1 MATLRDLRKAIS
13 GSMPAQTP
21 AFNTDNPLDTLR
33 RMSEEQERARREEEQ
48 RREQARIN
56 EALSQMSNEQKI
68 GLIQDNMAERE
79 SAYQDLLYKYQ
90 QQYGVGNT
98 DVIRSSNDIRDI
110 AERVSPYYKKYQ
122 FNPDKLTLGS
132 NDWANI
138 QAHYDAYKE
147 AYGEDQANSYLNN
160 AIKDNVASNQ
170 AWYEQAWN
178 GFRGMGASAYGAIAG
193 LVGNV
198 KGIYDYFAG
207 NHEDVEGMGAWNN
220 FLDSVIDNDW
230 TRYAS
235 DVVEYGTWLPE
246 DIERAKSYGTDFSP
260 HGLSELEI
268 VQSQDQENS
277 PFSSATPWTALQSGG
292 FTVASMFTGAGEAKV
307 ASWLFGSAMKGATW
321 ANRVSQSSRFMSN
334 TLGRTVR
341 TAEQLDKTLQAL
353 KRGENI
359 VNRYVIPGSVGSMEG
374 AMEGLQTKMQIEEE
388 QGKYLDDYY
397 NARVNEIVQQKL
409 ADPNNTK
416 TEEELFRE
424 SWDELSDEYM
434 QSKDQIEYAAAMA
447 GINNFYINSFVN
459 GAINSTL
466 KAGLQSDRVQNALRN
481 GRLTGWAFN
490 RPRWNITGAGTSEA
504 TARAVAPWGGKAWNL
519 IKEPLGEAAEEYIQ
533 TLSNDVNVG
542 AAENNI
548 HQFIEN
554 KFNGDG
560 TAVVGDWFGS
570 DWAAA
575 WTALKGSV
583 VSKEAQQ
590 SAIMGALSSVMGT
603 PVMPGRRRVV
613 NQKTG
618 EIETQSIFNPTN
630 LARGVNEQGQRE
642 STWEYIQRIAP
653 WRSGMYSNYHNF
665 LRDRDKDDEDA
676 QALTSWLRD
685 PKNMDKFNGVTGT
698 VAWAMEMEKSATTND
713 EFGYRNSALGKTIND
728 AIMLQKI
735 ADSNL
740 GQSLMQQLEEVADM
754 SVDSPEA
761 QAYINHMRN
770 NVNIDTEGKTDEQIL
785 EQLQKNA
792 QKMRST
798 IATVNSESEKID
810 RLIGNVDDDTRQSL
824 IYGQMM
830 LDDWRER
837 LPQLNDEIRRIQ
849 IQASVGMSSSTYS
862 DQEKKLIAKHG
873 SLKAAINNMHK
884 LNERRV
890 ELEKQIDTIE
900 KLGDNATVGERTA
913 LKIAKSQVKQIGKQL
928 KEYDSLSEDAQDR
941 IVLNEQEIMELD
953 TATRGRMLRLGA
965 QKLYTSLHEDKEAV
979 DKLTTQIDQLEKQRD
994 RERAKSTKGKKA
1006 NRKKA
1011 NKVKK
1016 LNAEINQLRKELK
1029 EHKGETRQFYSDEQQ
1044 AVIDNLVQQG
1054 MAQDA
1059 SFLDKV
1065 VDAGRMQSAIETFY
1079 AQRQAILT
1087 DPNAYQN
1094 YVRAAKRNAQL
1105 DRVRMRAEHIG
1116 NIENYTEFADEMDR
1130 VLSNSSFQEKDLI
1143 MRTLR
1148 DSDNENWNR
1157 YKQKRED
1164 AESLVDQLTNDEMSS
1179 NLTAND
1185 ISMFMHSLNYLQN
1198 KDVDLTDINQVI
1210 SALTEETESGDFVF
1224 RDYVERMNDSHPEQT
1239 KTVFT
1244 SIGSV
1249 IQTYKEAMQH
1259 KLRHDAETEQI
1270 EREVTVADTETTD
1283 DVPPTADTPVDPEDR
1298 PDDPTP
1304 PAPQPRSIW
1313 DVAYDSPEGGQVDD
1327 EGHRLD
1333 TQKPFEVAG
1342 NKEIA
1347 SMAEVAMDIINSS
1360 SYSQEIKDAT
1370 LQQFMTLSD
1379 AETYHYDTVDDLI
1392 DAINS
1397 LSNTIKAMAEE
1408 GNNNEAIST
1417 LLNRVANALTRQS
1430 TTSTQ
1435 TGETQQAGPQANPN
1449 AATMSTVDI
1458 DWVRKNYP
1466 DSWVTRVYEQY
1477 GIDDFIRSH
1486 TFNINTQI
1494 YFVTDSSLTTQCM
1507 SEMQDRYRNS
1517 MKPILAVV
1525 ESENG
1530 PIEIDGKKYQPI
1542 GVMPSTGARTTGSNR
1557 LSLVREL
1564 SSTDEG
1570 INLVRN
1576 RDGSPVVTR
1585 AKGYKGA
1592 VRASHPDQNREN
1604 GAANNRPV
1612 QQLIVET
1619 LPREEQQRLNAMP
1632 HSDRIKDPA
1641 YKNARANFIAGLLV
1655 KDTFGKPS
1663 LYFKPNNLK
1672 DEGGSPSI
1680 LITKDVGATLGVN
1693 GMTLQQADQSSNPDD
1708 LIEFNSRT
1716 SRLYHEVLTTAQS
1729 LIPNLDSESDP
1740 SEFTSAAEKI
1750 ASILNSK
1757 VGSFVYLGK
1766 AGYRF
1771 NVYFDIE
1778 RAQQTGEI
1786 AFNVT
1791 MDSTDESR
1799 PQIQMGSIS
1808 KTSDIKAF
1816 GKQFISNLLMNNGTV
1831 NDFVRWQV
1839 NYGDVRILRGEQAGN
1854 IDMAS
1859 KNISMLVDDGI
1870 FDVAASSLQYM
1881 PSSIQMES
1889 PFDNDNNPR
1898 NFPAIVANADN
1909 ATNTNLGA
1917 RPTVTPAATTPNG
1930 ATVDPNTGLPIEGT
1944 PTQQYNPA
1952 LENARRISNAIVRDS
1967 KKIKLSSDERYYE
1980 LFDDN
1985 GNVVKRFARVT
1996 SVIEADEK
2004 GEKFNE
2010 KSAWVTPSANIGTG
2024 FDILVRDFFNG
2035 SFYKICGTWCSKRS
2049 SSEGTETFLD
2059 RIYPNA
2065 TTKQI
2070 RDFLNQLEQFKNS
2083 LDAKGIT
2090 IVSNDVTV
2098 TGTVTVTDDKG
2109 QQHKIPVAGTLDL
2122 FGYDA
2127 QGNFFVFDM
2136 KTIHDSSTRK
2146 LLQKKPKWARQVSL
2160 YKDLLEQSYG
2170 IRVSEDNLKIIPI
2183 DVQYP
2188 APAEEGGPA
2197 NYSVVPNSNQLMIDG
2212 REFRDAQPRML
2223 GTTYEGQIPLPY
2235 TPLNIKWDKLSDRE
2249 KAVIEAEMGGANPAR
2264 VESGGGIERQAFEDP
2279 DLSELDD
2286 LPPVTGD
2293 NELTPPNI
2301 PASDNLDYSKFTAEQ
2316 KRMLRK
2322 KGIKNSK
2329 DWNNLTSEEQQSY
2342 LGCL

>member
-13 GSMPAQTP
+13 GSMPDQTP
-21 AFNTDNPLDTLR
+21 ALNIDNPLDTLR
-33 RMSEEQERARREEEQ
+33 RMNEERERIKKEEEQ

-56 EALSQMSNEQKI
+56 EAFSQMSNENKL
-68 GLIQDNMAERE
+68 GLIQDNIAERE
-79 SAYQDLLYKYQ
+79 SVYQDLLYKYQ
-90 QQYGVGNT
+90 HQYGVGNT
-98 DVIRSSNDIRDI
+98 DVIKSNSDIRET
-110 AERVSPYYKKYQ
+110 AERISPYYKKYQ
-122 FNPDKLTLGS
+122 FDPSKLTLGS

-160 AIKDNVASNQ
+160 IIKDNIASNQ

-178 GFRGMGASAYGAIAG
+178 GFRGMGASTFGAIAG
-193 LVGNV
+193 LVGNI
-198 KGIYDYFAG
+198 KGVYDYLAG
-207 NHEDVEGMGAWNN
+207 NHEDIEGMNGWNN
-220 FLDSVIDNDW
+220 FLDSVMDNDW
-230 TRYAS
+230 TRYAK

-246 DIERAKSYGTDFSP
+246 GIEKAKSYGTDFSP

-268 VQSQDQENS
+268 IQSQDQENS
-277 PFSSATPWTALQSGG
+277 LFSSATPWMALQSGG
-292 FTVASMFTGAGEAKV
+292 FTVASMFIGAGEAKV
-307 ASWLFGSAMKGATW
+307 ASWLFGSAMKGAAW
-321 ANRVSQSSRFMSN
+321 VNKVSQSSKFMAN

-341 TAEQLDKTLQAL
+341 TAEQLDKTLQVL

-374 AMEGLQTKMQIEEE
+374 AVEGLQTKMQIEEE

-397 NARVNEIVQQKL
+397 NARVNEVVQQKL

-519 IKEPLGEAAEEYIQ
+519 IKEPLSEAAEEYIQ
-533 TLSNDVNVG
+533 TLSNDINVG

-554 KFNGDG
+554 KFSGDG

-575 WTALKGSV
+575 WTALKGSA

-613 NQKTG
+613 NQQTG
-618 EIETQSIFNPTN
+618 EIETQSIFNLSN

-642 STWEYIQRIAP
+642 STWEYIQRITP
-653 WRSGMYSNYHNF
+653 WRSGMYSNYQNF
-665 LRDRDKDDEDA
+665 LRDRDKDEKDA
-676 QALTSWLRD
+676 QALTAWLRD

-713 EFGYRNSALGKTIND
+713 EFGYRNSALGKIIND

-740 GQSLMQQLEEVADM
+740 GQSLIQQLEEVADM
-754 SVDSPEA
+754 SADSPEA
-761 QAYINHMRN
+761 QAYINHMKN
-770 NVNIDTEGKTDEQIL
+770 NVNVDTEGKTDEQIL

-890 ELEKQIDTIE
+890 ELEKQIDTID

-913 LKIAKSQVKQIGKQL
+913 LKIAKAQVKQIGKQL
-928 KEYDSLSEDAQDR
+928 KEYDSLSEYAQDN
-941 IVLNEQEIMELD
+941 IILNEQEIMSLD

-979 DKLTTQIDQLEKQRD
+979 DRLTTQIDQLEKQRD
-994 RERAKSTKGKKA
+994 REKAKPTKGKKA

-1059 SFLDKV
+1059 NFLDKV
-1065 VDAGRMQSAIETFY
+1065 VDAGRMQAAIETFY

-1105 DRVRMRAEHIG
+1105 ERVRMRAEHIG

-1148 DSDNENWNR
+1148 DNDNENWNR

-1179 NLTAND
+1179 SLTAND

-1210 SALTEETESGDFVF
+1210 SALTEETESGDFAF

-1239 KTVFT
+1239 RTVFT

-1259 KLRHDAETEQI
+1259 KLKHDDETEQI
-1270 EREVTVADTETTD
+1270 EREVTVEDTETTE
-1283 DVPPTADTPVDPEDR
+1283 DVPPIADTPIDPFDLT
-1298 PDDPTP
+1298 PTT
-1304 PAPQPRSIW
+1304 AQPKSIW
-1313 DVAYDSPEGGQVDD
+1313 DVAYSSPEGGQVDD

-1333 TQKPFEVAG
+1333 TQKPFEAAG
-1342 NKEIA
+1342 SKEIA
-1347 SMAEVAMDIINSS
+1347 NMAEIAVDIINSS
-1360 SYSQEIKDAT
+1360 SYFQEIKEAT
-1370 LQQFMTLSD
+1370 LQQFMTLSN
-1379 AETYHYDTVDDLI
+1379 AETYHYETVDDLI

-1397 LSNTIKAMAEE
+1397 LSNTIKSMAEE
-1408 GNNNEAIST
+1408 SNDNEAISA
-1417 LLNRVANALTRQS
+1417 LLDRVANALTRQN
-1430 TTSTQ
+1430 TALAQ
-1435 TGETQQAGPQANPN
+1435 TGGTQQAGPQVNPN

-1458 DWVRKNYP
+1458 DFIRKNYP
-1466 DSWVTRVYEQY
+1466 DSWVARVYEQY
-1477 GIDDFIRSH
+1477 SIDDFIRSH

-1557 LSLVREL
+1557 LTLVREL

-1585 AKGYKGA
+1585 ARGYKGA

-1641 YKNARANFIAGLLV
+1641 YKNAKANFIAGLLV
-1655 KDTFGKPS
+1655 QNTSGTPT

-1672 DEGGSPSI
+1672 DGGGSPSI
-1680 LITKDVGATLGVN
+1680 IITKDVGTTLGIN

-1729 LIPNLDSESDP
+1729 LIPNLNSESDP

-1766 AGYRF
+1766 AGYSF
-1771 NVYFDIE
+1771 NVSFDME

-1816 GKQFISNLLMNNGTV
+1816 GKQFISNLLMSNGAI
-1831 NDFVRWQV
+1831 NDFVKWQV
-1839 NYGDVRILRGEQAGN
+1839 NYGDVRILKGEQVGN
-1854 IDMAS
+1854 RDMAS
-1859 KNISMLVDDGI
+1859 KNISMLIDDGI
-1870 FDVAASSLQYM
+1870 FDIAASSLQYM

-1909 ATNTNLGA
+1909 ATNTDLGA
-1917 RPTVTPAATTPNG
+1917 RPTVTPVTTTPNG

-1944 PTQQYNPA
+1944 PTQQSNPA

-1967 KKIKLSSDERYYE
+1967 KRIKLSSDNRYYE

-1996 SVIEADEK
+1996 SLIQADEH
-2004 GEKFNE
+2004 GESFDEN
-2010 KSAWVTPSANIGTG
+2010 SPWITPSTNIGTG
-2024 FDILVRDFFNG
+2024 FDTLVRDFFNG
-2035 SFYKICGTWCSKRS
+2035 EFYRLDNTWCSRRS
-2049 SSEGTETFLD
+2049 TSEATEIFLD

-2065 TTKQI
+2065 TTEQI
-2070 RDFLNQLEQFKNS
+2070 GKFLDQLEQFKNS

-2109 QQHKIPVAGTLDL
+2109 QQHKIPIAGTLDL

-2127 QGNFFVFDM
+2127 HGNFFVFDM
-2136 KTIHDSSTRK
+2136 KTIHNSNTQK
-2146 LLQKKPKWARQVSL
+2146 LLQRKSKWARQVSL

-2183 DVQYP
+2183 DVRYP
-2188 APAEEGGPA
+2188 DPVGTRGGTA
-2197 NYSVVPNSNQLMIDG
+2197 DYSVVPSSNQLMIDG

-2249 KAVIEAEMGGANPAR
+2249 KAVIEAEMRGANPVR

-2286 LPPVTGD
+2286 LPPVAGD

>member
-1 MATLRDLRKAIS
+1 
-13 GSMPAQTP
+13 MPVVDFKGLPGLTANDRTAQDT
-21 AFNTDNPLDTLR
+21 AYLDTIQGRPVTSDSLETMYSR
-33 RMSEEQERARREEEQ
+33 QWSGPEDKFQNMEYQLERQ
-48 RREQARIN
+48 QAY
-56 EALSQMSNEQKI
+56 E
-68 GLIQDNMAERE
+68 
-79 SAYQDLLYKYQ
+79 DLLEKYKS
-90 QQYGVGNT
+90 QYMVDTG
-98 DVIRSSNDIRDI
+98 VIRSSSDIRDI
-110 AERVSPYYKKYQ
+110 ANQVSPYYKKYQ
-122 FNPDKLTLGS
+122 FDPSKLTLKA
-132 NDWANI
+132 NDWARL
-138 QAHYDAYKE
+138 QADYDAVKE
-147 AYGEDQANSYLNN
+147 AYGEDQANALLNN
-160 AIKDNVASNQ
+160 TIKDNVASNQ

-178 GFRGMGASAYGAIAG
+178 GYRGVGASCFGAIAG
-193 LVGNV
+193 LAGYV
-198 KGIYDYFAG
+198 KGIYDYLAG
-207 NHEDVEGMGAWNN
+207 NHEDIEGMNGWNN
-220 FLDSVIDNDW
+220 FLDSMMDNDW
-230 TRYAS
+230 TRYANE
-235 DVVEYGTWLPE
+235 VIEYGTWTSE
-246 DIERAKSYGTDFSP
+246 GIERAKSYGTEFSP

-277 PFSSATPWTALQSGG
+277 LFSSATPWVALQSGG
-292 FTVASMFTGAGEAKV
+292 FTLASMFVGAGEAKV
-307 ASWLFGSAMKGATW
+307 ASWLFGNAMKGASW
-321 ANRVSQSSRFMSN
+321 ANKVSQGSRFMAN
-334 TLGRTVR
+334 TLGRSVR
-341 TAEQLDKTLQAL
+341 TMEQLDKTLQVL

-359 VNRYVIPGSVGSMEG
+359 ANRYIIPGSVGSMEG

-397 NARVNEIVQQKL
+397 NARVNEVVQQKL

-447 GINNFYINSFVN
+447 GINNFYINSFIN

-466 KAGLQSDRVQNALRN
+466 KAGLQADRVQNALRN

-490 RPRWNITGAGTSEA
+490 RPRWNITGAGTSSA
-504 TARAVAPWGGKAWNL
+504 TATSVAPWGGKAWNL
-519 IKEPLGEAAEEYIQ
+519 IKEPLGEAAEEYMQ

-575 WTALKGSV
+575 WTAFKGSA

-613 NQKTG
+613 NQHTG

-630 LARGVNEQGQRE
+630 LARGVNENGQRE
-642 STWEYIQRIAP
+642 STWEYIQRITP

-665 LRDRDKDDEDA
+665 LKDRDKDEEDA
-676 QALTSWLRD
+676 QALTTWLRD
-685 PKNMDKFNGVTGT
+685 PENMAKFDGVTGT
-698 VAWAMEMEKSATTND
+698 VSWAMQMEKSATTND

-728 AIMLQKI
+728 AIMLSKI

-740 GQSLMQQLEEVADM
+740 GQSLMQNLEEVADLA
-754 SVDSPEA
+754 VGTPEA
-761 QAYINHMRN
+761 QAYIDHMKN
-770 NVNIDTEGKTDEQIL
+770 NVNVDTEGKTDEQIL

-798 IATVNSESEKID
+798 IATINNESEKID

-830 LDDWRER
+830 LDDWRKR

-849 IQASVGMSSSTYS
+849 IQASVGRSSATYS
-862 DQEKKLIAKHG
+862 DQEKKLVAKHG
-873 SLKAAINNMHK
+873 SLKAAISNMNK

-900 KLGDNATVGERTA
+900 KLGDNATPGERTA
-913 LKIAKSQVKQIGKQL
+913 LKVAKAQVKQIGKQL
-928 KEYDSLSEDAQDR
+928 KEYDALSQNSDDR
-941 IVLNEQEIMELD
+941 IVLNEEEIMNLD

-965 QKLYTSLHEDKEAV
+965 QRLYTSLHEDKEAV
-979 DKLTTQIDQLEKQRD
+979 DRITTQIDQLEKQRD
-994 RERAKSTKGKKA
+994 REKAKSTKGAKA

-1011 NKVKK
+1011 KKVKQ

-1029 EHKGETRQFYSDEQQ
+1029 EHRGETRQFYSDEQQ

-1059 SFLDKV
+1059 NFLDKV
-1065 VDAGRMQSAIETFY
+1065 VDAGRMQASIESFY

-1087 DPNAYQN
+1087 DPKSYQN

-1105 DRVRMRAEHIG
+1105 ERIKMRAQHIG
-1116 NIENYTEFADEMDR
+1116 NIEDYTEFADEMDR
-1130 VLSNSSFQEKDLI
+1130 VLSNSSFQERDTI

-1148 DSDNENWNR
+1148 DSDNENWNK

-1283 DVPPTADTPVDPEDR
+1283 NVPPTVGTPVDPEDK
-1298 PDDPTP
+1298 PDPK
-1304 PAPQPRSIW
+1304 PAGPKPKSIW
-1313 DVAYDSPEGGQVDD
+1313 DVGYDSPEGGQTDD
-1327 EGHRLD
+1327 EGNRLD

-1360 SYSQEIKDAT
+1360 SYSQEIKNAT
-1370 LQQFMTLSD
+1370 LQQFMTLSN
-1379 AETYHYDTVDDLI
+1379 AETYHYETVEDLI

-1397 LSNTIKAMAEE
+1397 LSNTIKSMADE
-1408 GNNNEAIST
+1408 GNNNAAISN
-1417 LLNRVANALTRQS
+1417 LLDRVSTALTRQNVRGE
-1430 TTSTQ
+1430 Q
-1435 TGETQQAGPQANPN
+1435 TDGQQQRGPQVNPN
-1449 AATMSTVDI
+1449 AASINTVDI
-1458 DWVRKNYP
+1458 DWIRKNYP
-1466 DSWVTRVYEQY
+1466 DSWVVKVYEQY
-1477 GIDDFIRSH
+1477 GIDDYIRSH

-1517 MKPILAVV
+1517 AKPVLAVV
-1525 ESENG
+1525 EDENG

-1542 GVMPSTGARTTGSNR
+1542 GVMPSTGTRISGSNR
-1557 LSLVREL
+1557 MSLVREL

-1570 INLVRN
+1570 VNLVRN

-1585 AKGYKGA
+1585 ARGQKGA

-1612 QQLIVET
+1612 QQLIIET
-1619 LPREEQQRLNAMP
+1619 LSREEQQRLNAMP
-1632 HSDRIKDPA
+1632 YSARIKDPA
-1641 YKNARANFIAGLLV
+1641 YKNAKSKFIAGLMVQTSGGNPGL
-1655 KDTFGKPS
+1655 F
-1663 LYFKPNNLK
+1663 FKPNNLK
-1672 DEGGSPSI
+1672 DDGGSPSVV
-1680 LITKDVGATLGVN
+1680 ITKDVGTTPGVN
-1693 GMTLQQADQSSNPDD
+1693 GMTLQQASQSSNPDD

-1716 SRLYHEVLTTAQS
+1716 SRLYHEVLTTAQT

-1740 SEFTSAAEKI
+1740 SEFTSTAEKI
-1750 ASILNSK
+1750 ASLLNSK
-1757 VGSFVYLGK
+1757 VRSFIYLGK
-1766 AGYRF
+1766 SGYSF
-1771 NVYFDIE
+1771 NVSFDTE

-1786 AFNVT
+1786 AFNIT

-1808 KTSDIKAF
+1808 KTSDIKEF
-1816 GKQFISNLLMNNGTV
+1816 GKDFISNLLLNNGTV
-1831 NDFVRWQV
+1831 NDFVKWQV

-1854 IDMAS
+1854 KEMAS

-1870 FDVAASSLQYM
+1870 FDIAASSLQYM
-1881 PSSIQMES
+1881 PTSITMES

-1898 NFPAIVANADN
+1898 NFPAVVANPDN
-1909 ATNTNLGA
+1909 ATTSNLGI
-1917 RPTVTPAATTPNG
+1917 RPTVTPEATTPNG

-1944 PTQQYNPA
+1944 PQAQASPA
-1952 LENARRISNAIVRDS
+1952 LENARKITKAIVNDS
-1967 KKIKLSSDERYYE
+1967 KRMRRSSDGKYYE
-1980 LFDDN
+1980 LLEDVEP
-1985 GNVVKRFARVT
+1985 GKEPKVLKRFAIVT
-1996 SVIEADEK
+1996 SLIQADEH
-2004 GEKFNE
+2004 GESFDE
-2010 KSAWVTPSANIGTG
+2010 DDPWITLSTNIGTG
-2024 FDILVRDFFNG
+2024 FGNLVRNFFDG
-2035 SFYKICGTWCSKRS
+2035 AID
-2049 SSEGTETFLD
+2049 ETKLAEK
-2059 RIYPNA
+2059 YPNA
-2065 TTKQI
+2065 TEE
-2070 RDFLNQLEQFKNS
+2070 QLKKFVEQLKLFKNS

-2090 IVSNDVTV
+2090 IVPHDITV
-2098 TGTVTVTDDKG
+2098 TGTVTVIDDKG

-2122 FGYDA
+2122 LGYDG
-2127 QGNFFVFDM
+2127 QGNFYIFDM
-2136 KTIHDSSTRK
+2136 KTVHNSNSRK
-2146 LLQKKPKWARQVSL
+2146 LLDRRSKWAKQVSL
-2160 YKDLLEQSYG
+2160 DKDLLEQSYG
-2170 IRVSEDNLKIIPI
+2170 IKVSENNLKIIPI
-2183 DVQYP
+2183 DVKYP
-2188 APAEEGGPA
+2188 NPVGTDGGTA
-2197 NYSVVPNSNQLMIDG
+2197 DYSVMPNSNQLMIDG
-2212 REFRDAQPRML
+2212 REFRDANPTMI
-2223 GTTYEGQIPLPY
+2223 GTTYEGQLPLPY
-2235 TPLNIKWDKLSDRE
+2235 TPLNIKWDKLNERE
-2249 KAVIEAEMGGANPAR
+2249 RALIEEQMGGAKPVR
-2264 VESGGGIERQAFEDP
+2264 VESGERIERKPFEDP

-2286 LPPVTGD
+2286 LPPVAD
-2293 NELTPPNI
+2293 DSELTPPGI
-2301 PASDNLDYSKFTAEQ
+2301 PANDALDYSKFTSEQ
-2316 KRMLRK
+2316 KRMLRQ

-2329 DWNNLTSEEQQSY
+2329 DWNNLTSEEQQGY

>member
-1 MATLRDLRKAIS
+1 MATLRDLRKEIS

-21 AFNTDNPLDTLR
+21 TFNKDNPLDTLR
-33 RMSEEQERARREEEQ
+33 RMNEEQDRARKEEEQ

-56 EALSQMSNEQKI
+56 EALSKMSNEQKI

-79 SAYQDLLYKYQ
+79 STYQDLLYRYQ

-98 DVIRSSNDIRDI
+98 DVVRSDNDIRDI
-110 AERVSPYYKKYQ
+110 AERVSPYYKKYK
-122 FNPDKLTLGS
+122 FNPNKLTLGS

-147 AYGEDQANSYLNN
+147 SYGEDQANSYLNN

-178 GFRGMGASAYGAIAG
+178 GFRGMGASAFGAIAG
-193 LVGNV
+193 LAGNV

-207 NHEDVEGMGAWNN
+207 NHEDVEGMSGWNN

-235 DVVEYGTWLPE
+235 DVVEFGAWRPE
-246 DIERAKSYGTDFSP
+246 DIERAKSYGTEFSP
-260 HGLSELEI
+260 HGLSELEV

-277 PFSSATPWTALQSGG
+277 LFSSATPWLALQSGG

-307 ASWLFGSAMKGATW
+307 ASWLFGSAMKGAAW
-321 ANRVSQSSRFMSN
+321 ANRVSQSSRLMAN

-341 TAEQLDKTLQAL
+341 TTEQLNKTLQVL

-388 QGKYLDDYY
+388 QSKYLDDYY
-397 NARVNEIVQQKL
+397 NARVNDIVQRKL

-434 QSKDQIEYAAAMA
+434 QSKEQIEYAASMA

-490 RPRWNITGAGTSEA
+490 KPKWNITGAGTSEA
-504 TARAVAPWGGKAWNL
+504 TARAIAPWGGKAWNL

-548 HQFIEN
+548 HQFIEK
-554 KFNGDG
+554 KFNGDS

-575 WTALKGSV
+575 WTAFKGSV

-685 PKNMDKFNGVTGT
+685 PKNMDKFNGVNGT

-740 GQSLMQQLEEVADM
+740 GQSLIQQLEEVADM
-754 SVDSPEA
+754 SADSPEA
-761 QAYINHMRN
+761 QAYINHMKN

-792 QKMRST
+792 QKIRST

-824 IYGQMM
+824 IYSQMM

-849 IQASVGMSSSTYS
+849 IQSSVGMSSSTYS

-900 KLGDNATVGERTA
+900 KLGDNATVGEKTA
-913 LKIAKSQVKQIGKQL
+913 LKIAKAQVKQIGKQL

-965 QKLYTSLHEDKEAV
+965 QRLYTSLHEDKEAV
-979 DKLTTQIDQLEKQRD
+979 DRLTTQIDQLEKQRD

-1006 NRKKA
+1006 NRKKS

-1054 MAQDA
+1054 MSQDA
-1059 SFLDKV
+1059 NFLDKI
-1065 VDAGRMQSAIETFY
+1065 VDAGRMQEAIETFY

-1105 DRVRMRAEHIG
+1105 ERVRMRAEHIG
-1116 NIENYTEFADEMDR
+1116 NIESYTEFADEMDR

-1148 DSDNENWNR
+1148 DSNNENWNK

-1179 NLTAND
+1179 SLTAND

-1259 KLRHDAETEQI
+1259 KLRHDSETEQI
-1270 EREVTVADTETTD
+1270 ERKVPVTDTEPTD
-1283 DVPPTADTPVDPEDR
+1283 DVPPTADTPVDPEDI

-1313 DVAYDSPEGGQVDD
+1313 DVAYDSPEGGQVDN
-1327 EGHRLD
+1327 EGNRLD

-1360 SYSQEIKDAT
+1360 SYSQEIKDST
-1370 LQQFMTLSD
+1370 LQQFMTLSN

-1408 GNNNEAIST
+1408 GNNNDAISA
-1417 LLNRVANALTRQS
+1417 LLDRVANALTRQS
-1430 TTSTQ
+1430 ATSTQ
-1435 TGETQQAGPQANPN
+1435 TGETQQAGPQVNPN

-1458 DWVRKNYP
+1458 DWIRKNYP
-1466 DSWVTRVYEQY
+1466 DSWVAGVYEQY

-1494 YFVTDSSLTTQCM
+1494 YFITDSLLTTQCM
-1507 SEMQDRYRNS
+1507 SEMKDRYRNS

-1530 PIEIDGKKYQPI
+1530 PIEIDDKKYQPI
-1542 GVMPSTGARTTGSNR
+1542 GVMPSTGAKTTGSNR

-1592 VRASHPDQNREN
+1592 VRAHHPDQNRDN
-1604 GAANNRPV
+1604 STANNRPV
-1612 QQLIVET
+1612 QQLIIET
-1619 LPREEQQRLNAMP
+1619 LSKEEQQRLNAMP
-1632 HSDRIKDPA
+1632 HSERIKDTS

-1655 KDTFGKPS
+1655 INDH
-1663 LYFKPNNLK
+1663 LYFKSNNLK
-1672 DEGGSPSI
+1672 DGGGSPSI
-1680 LITKDVGATLGVN
+1680 VLTKDVGTTLGIN

-1716 SRLYHEVLTTAQS
+1716 SRLYHEVITNAQS
-1729 LIPNLDSESDP
+1729 LIPNLNSESDP
-1740 SEFTSAAEKI
+1740 SEFTLAADKI

-1757 VGSFVYLGK
+1757 VKSFIYIKGTS
-1766 AGYRF
+1766 GYSF
-1771 NVYFDIE
+1771 NVSFDIE

-1786 AFNVT
+1786 VFNVT

-1816 GKQFISNLLMNNGTV
+1816 GKQFISNLLMNNGAI
-1831 NDFVRWQV
+1831 NNFVKWQV
-1839 NYGDVRILRGEQAGN
+1839 DYGEVEILRGEKVGRKG
-1854 IDMAS
+1854 MAS
-1859 KNISMLVDDGI
+1859 DNLSMLVDDGI
-1870 FDVAASSLQYM
+1870 FDIAANSLQYM
-1881 PSSIQMES
+1881 PLSIQMES

-1898 NFPAIVANADN
+1898 NFPAIVANANN
-1909 ATNTNLGA
+1909 ATNTNLGT
-1917 RPTVTPAATTPNG
+1917 RPTVTSTTTTPNG
-1930 ATVDPNTGLPIEGT
+1930 ATVDPNTGIPVEGT
-1944 PTQQYNPA
+1944 PTQQSNPA
-1952 LENARRISNAIVRDS
+1952 LENARKISNAIVRDS
-1967 KKIKLSSDERYYE
+1967 KRIKLSSDEKYYE
-1980 LFDDN
+1980 LYDDG

-1996 SVIEADEK
+1996 SLIQADEY
-2004 GEKFNE
+2004 GESFDE
-2010 KSAWVTPSANIGTG
+2010 DSPWVTPSTNIGTG
-2024 FDILVRDFFNG
+2024 FDTLVRDFFNG
-2035 SFYKICGTWCSKRS
+2035 SLDESKLA
-2049 SSEGTETFLD
+2049 E
-2059 RIYPNA
+2059 IYPNA
-2065 TTKQI
+2065 TEQQLKE
-2070 RDFLNQLEQFKNS
+2070 FVNQLKLFKNS

-2127 QGNFFVFDM
+2127 KGNFFVFDM
-2136 KTIHDSSTRK
+2136 KTIHNSSTQK
-2146 LLQKKPKWARQVSL
+2146 LLQRKPKWARQVSL

-2170 IRVSEDNLKIIPI
+2170 VRVSEDNLKIIPI
-2183 DVQYP
+2183 DVRYP
-2188 APAEEGGPA
+2188 DPTGTEGGTA
-2197 NYSVVPNSNQLMIDG
+2197 DYSVVPNSNQLMIDG
-2212 REFRDAQPRML
+2212 KEFRDAQPRML

-2235 TPLNIKWDKLSDRE
+2235 TPLNIKWDKLNDRE
-2249 KAVIEAEMGGANPAR
+2249 KAVIEAEMEGANPTR
-2264 VESGGGIERQAFEDP
+2264 IESGGGIERQAFEDP
-2279 DLSELDD
+2279 DLSELDE
-2286 LPPVTGD
+2286 LPPVIED